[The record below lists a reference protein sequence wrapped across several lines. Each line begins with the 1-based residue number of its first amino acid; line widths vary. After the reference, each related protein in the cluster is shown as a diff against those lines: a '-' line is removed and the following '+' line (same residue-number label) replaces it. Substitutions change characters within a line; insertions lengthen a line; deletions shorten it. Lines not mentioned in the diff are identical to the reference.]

1 MRALDIIWRMAAM
14 VLFSLA
20 FLAAWEL
27 LVRFGPS
34 RSSFFIGPIDAFA
47 VIGRRLADGSLFGSI
62 GATIAR
68 MLAGWLL
75 ASVIGILLGAAIGN
89 SRLVDRLL
97 MPTLEALRPLPASAV
112 IPVAIL
118 VFGLNESMSVAVIAF
133 GSMWPVLLNTVHGF
147 RNVPAGLREVAA
159 VLEMGRWRAF
169 WTVSLP
175 SAFVDIF
182 PGLRTGLALAL
193 ILTVVTE
200 MQASLQGVGYD
211 IFMAQRSYRS
221 ADLYAALLVI
231 GAIGFTINQ
240 VLLIGERRL
249 FPWLAR

>member
-1 MRALDIIWRMAAM
+1 MRSLDFFWRIGAM
-14 VLFSLA
+14 LA
-20 FLAAWEL
+20 FTAAFLLAWEL
-27 LVRFGPS
+27 LVRFGPA

-62 GATIAR
+62 GATISR

-75 ASVIGILLGAAIGN
+75 ASAIGILLGAAIGG
-89 SRLVDRLL
+89 SRLVDRLI
-97 MPTLEALRPLPASAV
+97 MPTLDALRPLPASAV

-118 VFGLNESMSVAVIAF
+118 MFGLNESMSIVVIAF
-133 GSMWPVLLNTVHGF
+133 GSLWPVLLNTVHGF
-147 RNVPAGLREVAA
+147 RNVPVGLREVAS
-159 VLEMGRWRAF
+159 VLEMGRMKAF
-169 WTVSLP
+169 VTVSLP

-200 MQASLQGVGYD
+200 MQASLPGVGYD

-221 ADLYAALLVI
+221 ADLYAALLTIGVI
-231 GAIGFTINQ
+231 GFAINQ
-240 VLLIGERRL
+240 LLLVAEKRM